1 MIQIIVQSIAHNF
14 IRLKKKNEKKDQNHR
29 EKSDERRMNRNN
41 GEFILR
47 IGYFNE
53 LVFGTEFK

>member
-1 MIQIIVQSIAHNF
+1 M
-14 IRLKKKNEKKDQNHR
+14 KKKDQNHR
-29 EKSDERRMNRNN
+29 EKSDEKRMNRNN
-41 GEFILR
+41 GELILR